1 MKSRRPIDEQ
11 SVSTVSA
18 KMSEIDSISKA
29 PTASVA
35 RTPDEA
41 REALFTRLA
50 PSLGLRYD
58 MTTPCDQCPFLIE
71 SCFTY
76 ESLEAHASGSFP
88 CHKQCVENDD
98 GEFVARGPKTQHC
111 AGALIFLEKQERSHQ
126 MMRIAERLGHYDRTK
141 LDMDAPVV
149 GCKADADAEGWI

>member
-1 MKSRRPIDEQ
+1 MDEQ
-11 SVSTVSA
+11 SLTTGHARIKVVDAIPTQPKA
-18 KMSEIDSISKA
+18 K
-29 PTASVA
+29 TL

-41 REALFTRLA
+41 REALFTKLA
-50 PSLGLRYD
+50 PSLGLRYN
-58 MTTPCDQCPFLIE
+58 MTEPCDQCPFLIE
-71 SCFTY
+71 SCFSY

-111 AGALIFLEKQERSHQ
+111 AGALIFLEKQKRSHQ

-141 LDMDAPVV
+141 LDMGAPVV